1 MQDRADQDD
10 RIQLPPGWGP
20 VLFLAAVV
28 ILSDL
33 ALGLRIRSMLLD
45 RTPPSALGG
54 AGGPGAGGGPGGLG
68 GPGAQAAQAGLPNVP
83 LAGQAPPAGAGGP
96 GAAGVPARSYTIDD
110 SEFTEELDAFI
121 RQEAAAA
128 GMAPDAA
135 PSARQVYEQM
145 QRSGLLPVNGELDA
159 RTVLGGHVREMARHQ
174 AGGAATVSAP
184 SLAPGAPIE
193 GRNPGDE

>member
-45 RTPPSALGG
+45 RTPPSA
-54 AGGPGAGGGPGGLG
+54 GGGPGGWG
-68 GPGAQAAQAGLPNVP
+68 GPGAQAAPAGLPNVP

-193 GRNPGDE
+193 ARNPGDE